1 MGILDTFYILFDT
14 DAKKAQREMA
24 DLRGESART
33 ADAIDDSVK
42 GARHLAPAI
51 DKAADNAGRLGRSFR
66 GVIGLIGAAG
76 LAAGVF
82 ALNAALQ
89 GTVEE
94 ADRLVDASARIR
106 LGAQDF
112 DTWRR
117 AVKASGGELDTA
129 EAQLESFDTML
140 RRIQAGIGKRGVD
153 AFNALGLSAIDAEGN
168 LKDVRTMLLETAGA
182 LEGLERTKQLAAIRR
197 LGITDEGTI
206 NLLLKGRAAIEALTA
221 EQLKNGAITQDQANR
236 IDKYKESAELLE
248 GVLQGWKF
256 ALVSAVAPA
265 LATVNGWLVSGARW
279 LRENSRFVE
288 GLGIAFVIAGTVIT
302 ATFLPAIWSAAAG
315 VLAATWPILLAVAA
329 IAALGVAFA
338 LAYDDVKA
346 FLSGQ
351 DSLIGS
357 LMERYGWFRAAVNG
371 LGVTFRV
378 LGRIAGTVFD
388 FIAEHGGALVRS
400 LVSFF
405 RGFYAVAAPIFSL
418 FHDVVVAI
426 WSAISRAVMDRIR
439 PWLPFIQ
446 FVFSVMSAGVRAV
459 GEVFGAVFE
468 AIGQWWD
475 RVFGRIVRG
484 INAVVNG
491 ARRLMGMEV
500 SGSANAAANGVGIG
514 QRQLAGASAS
524 PWASQTSGSISNTNT
539 RQQTI
544 NMGGVNVTAKG
555 ADAAAIP
562 RVLADVYGGTAA
574 AFDDGVAR

>member
-33 ADAIDDSVK
+33 ADEIDNSVR
-42 GARHLAPAI
+42 GAKALAAPI
-51 DKAADNAGRLGRSFR
+51 DKAADNAGRLGRSFK
-66 GVIGLIGAAG
+66 GVIGLIGAAS

-94 ADRLVDASARIR
+94 ADRLIDSAARIR

-117 AVKASGGELDTA
+117 AVKASGGELADA

-221 EQLKNGAITQDQANR
+221 EQLKNGAITQEQANR
-236 IDKYKESAELLE
+236 IDKYKESTELLE

-265 LATVNGWLVSGARW
+265 LATVNGWLVSGAKW
-279 LRENSRFVE
+279 MRENARFVE
-288 GLGIAFVIAGTVIT
+288 GLGVAFAIAAGVIT
-302 ATFLPAIWSAAAG
+302 VAFLPAIWSAAAG
-315 VLAATWPILLAVAA
+315 VLAATWPFLLIVAA
-329 IAALGVAFA
+329 ITALGLAFA

-351 DSLIGS
+351 DSLIGN
-357 LMERYGWFRAAVNG
+357 LMERYGWFRATVNG
-371 LGVTFRV
+371 LGVVFRV
-378 LGRIAGTVFD
+378 LGRVAAAVFGA
-388 FIAEHGGALVRS
+388 IWSGAGALIDA

-405 RGFYAVAAPIFSL
+405 RGFYAVAAPIFGL
-418 FHDVVVAI
+418 FRDVVVAI
-426 WSAISRAVMDRIR
+426 WSAISNAVMDRIR

-446 FVFSVMSAGVRAV
+446 FVFDAMAAGIQAV
-459 GEVFGAVFE
+459 GGIFGAVFE
-468 AIGQWWD
+468 AIGAWWD
-475 RVFGRIVRG
+475 RTFGRIARG
-484 INAVVNG
+484 LNTVVNG
-491 ARRLMGMEV
+491 ARRLMGLPV
-500 SGSANAAANGVGIG
+500 SENANSAARGVGIG
-514 QRQLAGASAS
+514 QSQLAGASAS
-524 PWASQTSGSISNTNT
+524 PWASQTSSSISNTNT
-539 RQQTI
+539 RQQNI
-544 NMGGVNVTAKG
+544 NMGGVTVQARGTNP
-555 ADAAAIP
+555 AAIP
-562 RVLADVYGGTAA
+562 RALADVYGASA
-574 AFDDGVAR
+574 SAFDDGIAR